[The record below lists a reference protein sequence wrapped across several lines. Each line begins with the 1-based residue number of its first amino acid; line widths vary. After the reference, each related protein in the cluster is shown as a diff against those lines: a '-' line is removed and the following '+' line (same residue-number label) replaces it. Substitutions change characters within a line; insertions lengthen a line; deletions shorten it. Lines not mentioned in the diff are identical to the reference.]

1 MLDTHAGA
9 FVIIKPPGQGNIKPP
24 GQGISSRR
32 DRAYQAAGT
41 GPRDLSK
48 GNERAVSSDVSIL
61 NLILDSGAVA
71 KTVIVVLLVFSV
83 VSWAI
88 MADRWRYFR
97 RAQAQSRRFLDFFQ
111 SQRDY
116 DQVYNAASQWP
127 GSPAAVVFREVYEKH
142 APAFSPRGGGAD
154 QADQAG
160 QGGGAGQADQAG
172 QGGGAGQADQA
183 DQADQGGGAG
193 RAVQAERATPAT
205 PAAQAARAV
214 RAARA
219 VQAARATRA
228 GQASQADLADQAGR
242 SMEIDQDQLEVVYR
256 DLRVAAHRQLAKFDQ
271 RLPVLATTGSVCPFL
286 GLFGTVWGVM
296 TAFLDIST
304 QGSTNIVVV
313 APGIAEAL
321 ITTIAGLAVAIPAMV
336 GYNYF
341 VQRSRTLGLELEDL
355 ATAVLNILQLRGR
368 HERL

>member
-1 MLDTHAGA
+1 M
-9 FVIIKPPGQGNIKPP
+9 
-24 GQGISSRR
+24 
-32 DRAYQAAGT
+32 
-41 GPRDLSK
+41 
-48 GNERAVSSDVSIL
+48 SSDVSIL

-97 RAQAQSRRFLDFFQ
+97 RAQAQSRRFLEFFQ

-154 QADQAG
+154 QADQEG
-160 QGGGAGQADQAG
+160 QGGGAGEADRATPAGQADQAD
-172 QGGGAGQADQA
+172 QGGGAGRA

-228 GQASQADLADQAGR
+228 GQAAQADQADQAGR

>member
-1 MLDTHAGA
+1 M
-9 FVIIKPPGQGNIKPP
+9 
-24 GQGISSRR
+24 
-32 DRAYQAAGT
+32 
-41 GPRDLSK
+41 
-48 GNERAVSSDVSIL
+48 SSDVSIL

-97 RAQAQSRRFLDFFQ
+97 RAQAQSRRFLEFFQ

-154 QADQAG
+154 QADQEG
-160 QGGGAGQADQAG
+160 QGGGAGEADRATPAG
-172 QGGGAGQADQA
+172 QA

-219 VQAARATRA
+219 VQAARATGA
-228 GQASQADLADQAGR
+228 GQAAQADQADQAGR

-256 DLRVAAHRQLAKFDQ
+256 DLRVAAHRQLARFDQ